1 MWRKLTRGEIWNGE
15 LCNRKKNGEVFLES
29 VVIAPVVD
37 ETGRTTHYVA
47 LKDDITAQRRST
59 EEASAGIAKEREI
72 SEMKSRFISLISHEF
87 RTPLT
92 AAMASAELLH
102 NHLNQL
108 APAKRE
114 ELFVRINSSVLR
126 LTEMLDD
133 VLALNRAD
141 TENSDLRLVATD
153 LPLFLRDAIEEIRLG
168 DRDAHRFDLL
178 AGGDLAAFVTDT
190 NLLRH
195 IVSNLLGNAAR
206 YSPAGTLI
214 TMRTEADS
222 QGMRLS
228 GRGPGHRDTLDRS
241 RAHFRAFERGSN
253 VGATKGSGL
262 GLSIVKRMTRLL
274 GGSIT
279 VVSAEGG
286 GSRFTLVL
294 PRLKARATLP

>member
-1 MWRKLTRGEIWNGE
+1 M
-15 LCNRKKNGEVFLES
+15 
-29 VVIAPVVD
+29 IAPVVD

-168 DRDAHRFDLL
+168 DRDAHRFELL

-228 GRGPGHRDTLDRS
+228 VEDQGIGIPWTDRE
-241 RAHFRAFERGSN
+241 RIFEPFERGSN

>member
-15 LCNRKKNGEVFLES
+15 LRNRKKNGEVFLET

-47 LKDDITAQRRST
+47 LKDDITAQRRSA
-59 EEASAGIAKEREI
+59 EEASARIAKEREI

-114 ELFVRINSSVLR
+114 ELFARINSSVLR

-133 VLALNRAD
+133 VLTLNRVDA
-141 TENSDLRLVATD
+141 ENSELRLAPVD
-153 LPLFLRDAIEEIRLG
+153 LPLFLHDATEEVRLG
-168 DRDAHRFDLL
+168 DHDAHRFELL

-214 TMRTEADS
+214 TMRAESNPEGVKVSVED
-222 QGMRLS
+222 
-228 GRGPGHRDTLDRS
+228 RGIGIPKTDRE
-241 RAHFRAFERGSN
+241 RIFGPFERGSN

-262 GLSIVKRMTRLL
+262 GLSIVKRMTGLL

-294 PRLKARATLP
+294 PLLKARATPP